1 MLVSDRKPNMPTFRK
16 EYVKMTK
23 QELLETAKPMIA
35 AQSCCQELKTAAQ
48 AWIDAVGTAG
58 EKAAADALLAE
69 LKEDVCTIDHAL
81 AFFESPRAA
90 QYFGEEKAKEFAAL
104 ARETKAKGGKWCFC
118 GACAAGSKL
127 MENAESFAC

>member
-1 MLVSDRKPNMPTFRK
+1 
-16 EYVKMTK
+16 MTK
-23 QELLETAKPMIA
+23 QELIETPKAMIA
-35 AQSCCQELKTAAQ
+35 APSCCQELKAAAQ
-48 AWIDAVGTAG
+48 AWIDAVGTTG

-90 QYFGEEKAKEFAAL
+90 QYFGEAKAKELAAV

-118 GACAAGSKL
+118 EACAAGAKL
-127 MENAESFAC
+127 MENAEAFAG